1 MPTLTEDQ
9 RHAILVYLNIEGFR
23 AGAMTALDND
33 IVDLLNDNGYTVPT
47 YKTGPGAGNPML
59 GGNKQYSKHV
69 GNHFKDSNI
78 QSWMGLANEG
88 EADNYTRH
96 IVTPGAGTGSS
107 RSAKRNSAGDPLPAR
122 VLKPEHFDH
131 NGMMARNILSIASIG
146 TPDAAW
152 IAAAK
157 KVAAGANYL
166 SEFPA
171 NLGDTYALG
180 SRGVHPTM
188 GSTTPTP
195 TPPPAPAVTPTPTP
209 APTPAPAPVT
219 PVVEEEEIEETPE
232 ETVVEETVQ
241 TKAPVGTTY
250 LGNENALAMNQPTSD
265 PRPSGR
271 SLNDATWAARD
282 ASMGGMYPYDTSRA
296 PLKIVFSQHPSN
308 ANLQPPV
315 TAKNVVLDLFG
326 DSEDVSITEV
336 DASPDMFIIIVDGN
350 AFVSVG
356 GQQYVFD
363 GIDDTPLD
371 VRVAWKRGSDEITG
385 LVVKDGSKELI
396 RISDRKLMLLDTQS
410 YQDEDVAGDSEDGG
424 KTILAYNDAPSN
436 FWVAPEVLYDVSE
449 VDPLKVV
456 YAGPE
461 RSQTYGIGSP
471 SSARDDYN
479 QSLNELRDNGFGFGY
494 FSPENVQIMGSLSV
508 YETGLKDTT
517 GDLREENYWLSR
529 VVADTTD
536 QVDVSQTYIAVN
548 LVFDM
553 DTSTTTDLFNGGPEL
568 VKMETLIFPG
578 DEADLDPL
586 MTPFADGKS
595 VVGELDIDSEGLRA
609 LMLKDIN
616 TSAPTP
622 AVDEDG
628 NALGYDDV
636 SDVTLLFHNMATGT
650 EAKISIPNPDD
661 EFAAIDMLGQTLR
674 GRVESIELRGGDP
687 AAAYQKQKAIRRQQR
702 MSDAFNIR
710 NGSKSDENATAA
722 VAFSKGSKYY
732 IVGRHNGRPVL
743 VEMLLDF

>member
-88 EADNYTRH
+88 EADNYTRN

-494 FSPENVQIMGSLSV
+494 YSPENVQIMGSLSV

-732 IVGRHNGRPVL
+732 IVGRHDGRPVM
-743 VEMLLDF
+743 VELQLDF

>member
-107 RSAKRNSAGDPLPAR
+107 RSAKRNSAGDQLPAR

-363 GIDDTPLD
+363 GIDNTPLD

-396 RISDRKLMLLDTQS
+396 RISDRKLMLLDTQA

-494 FSPENVQIMGSLSV
+494 YSPENVQIMGSLSV

-586 MTPFADGKS
+586 MTPFADGKG

>member
-23 AGAMTALDND
+23 AGAMRDLDND
-33 IVDLLNDNGYTVPT
+33 IVDLLNDNGYAIPT
-47 YKTGPGAGNPML
+47 YKSGPGAGNPML

-69 GNHFKDSNI
+69 GQHFKDSNI
-78 QSWMGLANEG
+78 QSWMGLANEA

-107 RSAKRNSAGDPLPAR
+107 RSAKRNYAGDPLPAR

-250 LGNENALAMNQPTSD
+250 LGNENAITLNQPTSD

-363 GIDDTPLD
+363 GIDNTPLD

-410 YQDEDVAGDSEDGG
+410 YQDEDVVGDSEDGG

-732 IVGRHNGRPVL
+732 IVGRHDGRPVM
-743 VEMLLDF
+743 VELQLDF

>member
-1 MPTLTEDQ
+1 ME
-9 RHAILVYLNIEGFR
+9 
-23 AGAMTALDND
+23 
-33 IVDLLNDNGYTVPT
+33 
-47 YKTGPGAGNPML
+47 
-59 GGNKQYSKHV
+59 
-69 GNHFKDSNI
+69 
-78 QSWMGLANEG
+78 
-88 EADNYTRH
+88 
-96 IVTPGAGTGSS
+96 
-107 RSAKRNSAGDPLPAR
+107 
-122 VLKPEHFDH
+122 
-131 NGMMARNILSIASIG
+131 
-146 TPDAAW
+146 
-152 IAAAK
+152 
-157 KVAAGANYL
+157 
-166 SEFPA
+166 
-171 NLGDTYALG
+171 
-180 SRGVHPTM
+180 
-188 GSTTPTP
+188 
-195 TPPPAPAVTPTPTP
+195 
-209 APTPAPAPVT
+209 
-219 PVVEEEEIEETPE
+219 
-232 ETVVEETVQ
+232 

-250 LGNENALAMNQPTSD
+250 LGNEDALTMNQPTSD

-326 DSEDVSITEV
+326 DSEDVSVTEV
-336 DASPDMFIIIVDGN
+336 DASPDMFIIIIDGN

-356 GQQYVFD
+356 GQQYVYAGSD
-363 GIDDTPLD
+363 LD

-385 LVVKDGSKELI
+385 VVVKEGSEEII
-396 RISDRKLMLLDTQS
+396 RISDGKLMVL
-410 YQDEDVAGDSEDGG
+410 EDGPYKVEDG
-424 KTILAYNDAPSN
+424 ASKTILRFADAPSN
-436 FWVAPEVLYDVSE
+436 FWVAPEVLYDVGE
-449 VDPLKVV
+449 IDPLQVV
-456 YAGPE
+456 YAGPVRGE
-461 RSQTYGIGSP
+461 SYGIGAP

-479 QSLNELRDNGFGFGY
+479 AALNELRDNGFGFGY
-494 FSPENVQIMGSLSV
+494 YTPENVKIMGSLSV
-508 YETGLKDTT
+508 YETGLQDTT

-586 MTPFADGKS
+586 MTPFADGKN

-628 NALGYDDV
+628 NSLGYDDV
-636 SDVTLLFHNMATGT
+636 SDVTLVFHNMAEPSKVRT
-650 EAKISIPNPDD
+650 INIPNPDD

-732 IVGRHNGRPVL
+732 IVGRHDGRPVM
-743 VEMLLDF
+743 VELQLDF

>member
-33 IVDLLNDNGYTVPT
+33 IVDLLNDNGYTIPT

-78 QSWMGLANEG
+78 QSWMGLADEG
-88 EADNYTRH
+88 EADNYTRN
-96 IVTPGAGTGSS
+96 IVCSGASTGSS

-131 NGMMARNILSIASIG
+131 NGMMARNLLSIASTG
-146 TPDAAW
+146 QPDPAW

-188 GSTTPTP
+188 GATTPTP
-195 TPPPAPAVTPTPTP
+195 TPPPAPAVTPTPAPP
-209 APTPAPAPVT
+209 APAPAPAPVT
-219 PVVEEEEIEETPE
+219 PVVEEEEEEVEETPE
-232 ETVVEETVQ
+232 ETVVEETVE

-250 LGNENALAMNQPTSD
+250 LGNEDAITMNQPTSD

-326 DSEDVSITEV
+326 DSEDVSVTEV
-336 DASPDMFIIIVDGN
+336 DASPDMFIIIIDGN

-356 GQQYVFD
+356 GQQYVYGGND
-363 GIDDTPLD
+363 LD

-385 LVVKDGSKELI
+385 VVVKDGSEEII
-396 RISDRKLMLLDTQS
+396 RISDRKLMVL
-410 YQDEDVAGDSEDGG
+410 EDAPYEVEDGAA
-424 KTILAYNDAPSN
+424 KTILRFADAPAN
-436 FWVAPEVLYDVSE
+436 FWVAPEVLYDVGDI
-449 VDPLKVV
+449 DPLQVV
-456 YAGPE
+456 YAGPARNE
-461 RSQTYGIGSP
+461 TYGIGAP

-479 QSLNELRDNGFGFGY
+479 AALNELRDEGFGFGY
-494 FSPENVQIMGSLSV
+494 YTPENVQIMGSLSV
-508 YETGLKDTT
+508 YENGLQDTT

-650 EAKISIPNPDD
+650 EAKINIPNPDD

-732 IVGRHNGRPVL
+732 IVGRHDGRPVM
-743 VEMLLDF
+743 VELQLDF